1 MAATLKKQLEAFN
14 SSGDILNWEGKI
26 DESYN
31 FYDWFCKDTALK
43 NKAIKLFKK
52 VNQIAKSKKIDS
64 EKTYVSFK
72 NNCGN
77 AFYDDFRIC
86 DVRTGYI
93 IYTITPSYPD
103 GKGNTNAD
111 VWGKE
116 NNFDEALVK
125 GNWKDVVKFFNSHAD
140 YQKVLIGTKEEVLN
154 FLTIN
159 NGDINDSIK

>member
-1 MAATLKKQLEAFN
+1 MDSIEPQTVAWRRVCKRADRLGQGLLFN
-14 SSGDILNWEGKI
+14 TMGENQ
-26 DESYN
+26 
-31 FYDWFCKDTALK
+31 
-43 NKAIKLFKK
+43 KAIKLFKK

-125 GNWKDVVKFFNSHAD
+125 GNWKDVVKFFNS
-140 YQKVLIGTKEEVLN
+140 
-154 FLTIN
+154 
-159 NGDINDSIK
+159 